1 MQETWVGKIPWWRER
16 LPTPV
21 FWPGEFHGLYSPWG
35 HKESEMTEPLSFFT
49 FQGIMDSGKE
59 DYTGKYVLILGGRDG
74 GILCEIV
81 KLNQTCSLW
90 WRLMWNTSK
99 KKMCGDVLGNLKGDC
114 CQVLIEDYITILKM
128 YAKESV
134 IMWLMIWKLLQSP
147 VFERL
152 VWTYRSAVV
161 CQRDR
166 GSGCSRLGYGISPL
180 EDVVI
185 NPTIEL
191 PELTPD

>member
-1 MQETWVGKIPWWRER
+1 MGSQRVWNDWTTFIFHFSGYHGQWQRRLHWKICTHSRR
-16 LPTPV
+16 QR
-21 FWPGEFHGLYSPWG
+21 WG
-35 HKESEMTEPLSFFT
+35 H
-49 FQGIMDSGKE
+49 I
-59 DYTGKYVLILGGRDG
+59 
-74 GILCEIV
+74 
-81 KLNQTCSLW
+81 
-90 WRLMWNTSK
+90 MWNSQAEPNMFTMMETDVKYIQKK

-152 VWTYRSAVV
+152 VSTYRSAVV

-166 GSGCSRLGYGISPL
+166 GSGCSGLGYGISPL
-180 EDVVI
+180 EDVAI